1 MHYDFDPI
9 WYRPK
14 TIDETLSILEDN
26 KNNDI
31 RILAGGTDLNVRI
44 RDGQSVP
51 ERIIDITGIDEL
63 SSISVI
69 NGRDTGIPDNDE
81 RNFIKIGA
89 TVTMEQICR
98 SPVLMA
104 YLPSLVKA
112 AGEVG
117 SPLIR
122 NMATIGGNVMNAS
135 PAADM
140 STMLYALDAKAILA
154 KRGDARIIPVEKV
167 FTCVCTTCVESDEL
181 LTYFLIPSA
190 RPFNGSGFFKLKRRE
205 ALALSIVN
213 SSARLQSDGER
224 ITGSALAVGAVAV
237 TPLMIGGA
245 REILQGKRIDEI
257 EELFVDVAERAR
269 DLARPITDVR
279 GSEEYRKDMVRVCA
293 LKALREAFVHLKRD
307 IRMNRREVD

>member
-1 MHYDFDPI
+1 
-9 WYRPK
+9 
-14 TIDETLSILEDN
+14 
-26 KNNDI
+26 
-31 RILAGGTDLNVRI
+31 
-44 RDGQSVP
+44 
-51 ERIIDITGIDEL
+51 
-63 SSISVI
+63 
-69 NGRDTGIPDNDE
+69 
-81 RNFIKIGA
+81 
-89 TVTMEQICR
+89 
-98 SPVLMA
+98 
-104 YLPSLVKA
+104 
-112 AGEVG
+112 
-117 SPLIR
+117 
-122 NMATIGGNVMNAS
+122 MNAS